1 MKRKRLSFK
10 GIKKFNIKKLNLFS
24 VIQSSI
30 KTMLL
35 LAYAIPLIA
44 IIILGLFS
52 YRMSRSEIESM
63 SLQASEESVTNQL
76 KLFQSIADNI
86 DNISRQVMSSTDV
99 VNFLVPPAKEESVT
113 DLQKRQTNV
122 TVLMSSLASGSR
134 YVKTITVIGKDK
146 TYSTNSY
153 FQNALLS
160 DIEGTYYYENVFKGA
175 TKTTWI
181 SNPKD
186 IDILYKGR
194 GKTSGPVLFYV
205 RLIVNL
211 QEQDPIGLVLIELRP
226 DVASEILT
234 SLKSDEGDLVHMVT
248 ADGFDVSQLLTE
260 GGENAANESSTGFSQ
275 SALYQAIMA
284 SDKDL
289 ETQLDGSYVSVAGK
303 LGNTGVVISKETP
316 KNILFAPANNIML
329 ATLLIGLIS
338 ILLSGLIAFTMS
350 NSMSKAIHQVSQC
363 AGQAAAGDLTVIP
376 TVNRSDELG
385 RLTKNI
391 ASMIENMRR
400 LIQDAVTTADSV
412 FNASMDVITSNKRV
426 IEISQD
432 IAKAVTEIASGA
444 TSQAQDAEN
453 GVQMAQELAKKIQGV
468 SDSTKMIDKVSNQTF
483 ELTRSGLSAI
493 EELDATSKQTNK
505 IITEVSHD
513 IHELSEGSK
522 KIGSIIKVISGV
534 AEQSHLLSINATIEA
549 ARAGEMGRGFAVVAE
564 EVSKLANQTAQSAR
578 EIAQII
584 VENQQQT
591 EQAAKRTKEAES
603 SLEQQNSARVN
614 AIKAFNEI
622 WDSMDGLVKGLA
634 DIVTSIAEME
644 NYKDQ
649 VVTSISNISAVSQET
664 AATTEEVEASC
675 TQQTYDLGLFKE
687 KALALEA
694 QAKSLKEAIKIFKL

>member
-1 MKRKRLSFK
+1 VLFRS
-10 GIKKFNIKKLNLFS
+10 IKKINFKKFKLLS

-30 KTMLL
+30 KTKLL
-35 LAYAIPLIA
+35 LAYAIPLVA

-52 YRMSRSEIESM
+52 YNMSRKEIESM
-63 SLQASEESVTNQL
+63 SLTASEESVTNQL

-99 VNFLVPPAKEESVT
+99 VNYLMPPGKDESVT
-113 DLQKRQTNV
+113 ELQKRQTNV
-122 TVLMSSLASGSR
+122 TLLMSSLASGSR
-134 YVKTITVIGKDK
+134 YVKTISVIGKEK
-146 TYSTNSY
+146 TFSTNSY
-153 FQNALLS
+153 LQNTLLS
-160 DIEGTYYYENVFKGA
+160 DLEGTYYYENVFKGTA
-175 TKTTWI
+175 KSLWI
-181 SNPKD
+181 SNPQD
-186 IDILYKGR
+186 INPLYKGR
-194 GKTSGPVLFYV
+194 GEYKGPVLFYV

-211 QEQDPIGLVLIELRP
+211 QEQEPIGLALIELKA
-226 DVASEILT
+226 DVATEILS
-234 SLKSDEGDLVHMVT
+234 SLQSTEGDLVHMIT
-248 ADGFDVSQLLTE
+248 TDGFDVSQVPAE
-260 GGENAANESSTGFSQ
+260 GSTANVSNSGFSQ
-275 SALYQAIMA
+275 SNLYQAIMA
-284 SDKDL
+284 SEKEL
-289 ETQLDGSYVSVAGK
+289 ETQLDGDYVSVAGK
-303 LGNTGVVISKETP
+303 MGNTGVVISKETP
-316 KNILFAPANNIML
+316 KKILFAPANNIML
-329 ATLLIGLIS
+329 ATGLIGLIS
-338 ILLSGLIAFTMS
+338 ILLSGFIAFTMS

-376 TVNRSDELG
+376 AVNRSDELG

-391 ASMIENMRR
+391 ASMIDNMRR

-412 FNASMDVITSNKRV
+412 FNASMEGITSNTRV

-444 TSQAQDAEN
+444 TSQAQDAES
-453 GVQMAQELAKKIQGV
+453 GVQMAQELAKRIQGV
-468 SDSTKMIDKVSNQTF
+468 SESTKVIDKVSNQTF

-493 EELDATSKQTNK
+493 EELDITSKQTNQ

-584 VENQQQT
+584 AENQQQT
-591 EQAAKRTKEAES
+591 EKAAKKTMEAEG
-603 SLEQQNSARVN
+603 SLVQQNSARVN

-622 WDSMDGLVKGLA
+622 WDSMDNLIKGLA
-634 DIVTSIAEME
+634 DIVSSIAEME

-649 VVTSISNISAVSQET
+649 VVSSISNISAVSQET
-664 AATTEEVEASC
+664 AATTQEVEASC

-687 KALALEA
+687 KAHALEA